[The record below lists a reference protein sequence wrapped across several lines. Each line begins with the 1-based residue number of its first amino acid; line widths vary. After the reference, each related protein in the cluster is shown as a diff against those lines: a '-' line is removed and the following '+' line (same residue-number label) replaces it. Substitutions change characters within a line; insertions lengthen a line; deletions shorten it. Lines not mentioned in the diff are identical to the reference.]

1 MLDFFM
7 NVQQS
12 SGGGGGAGGYAFNGD
27 GNPPVTPTH
36 YLMQPVGSYSGPTF
50 FSGFMIWDVT
60 NPASPS
66 IASTYRVGTSTYSS
80 TANANDSFPRYRTL
94 CVKGGV
100 AYMDSYVGPYLYS
113 FDVSNPSTFGAG
125 NLMGSISGIRSSI
138 LVAAHPTKDILWTV
152 DQGTKKIRTI
162 DISNPASMSVILEIT
177 CPSAGPVTGATISF
191 DGEYLFVRAGIYV
204 FRYTLNAS
212 NEPSSETSFS
222 LYAGIGA
229 SGVDSISYAEGAS
242 GDKFLIYTSGTT
254 NILGIS
260 ELDGSYNQTSSW
272 NQSGASLY
280 DDTRMALPMP
290 YGSNYTSDDL
300 SILYYEEDDADL
312 NITTTS
318 PAVSNT
324 FNHRAV
330 VYDATYI
337 STLLSSYDVFDQYV
351 FTVYGNSRNFGVFEW
366 SALNTFSRISGLN
379 GSTTPQVSEATNKA
393 VLFAP

>member
-1 MLDFFM
+1 MLDFFL
-7 NVQQS
+7 NVQEP

-36 YLMQPVGSYSGPTF
+36 YLMQPVGNYSGPTF

-80 TANANDSFPRYRTL
+80 TQNATDSEPRNRTL

-100 AYMDSYVGPYLYS
+100 AYMDSVYGPTLFA
-113 FDVSNPSTFGAG
+113 FDVSNPNSFGAS
-125 NLMGSISGIRSSI
+125 NLLSSIPSMRSSL

-152 DQGTKKIRTI
+152 DQATKKIRTI

-177 CPSAGPVTGATISF
+177 CPSAGPLSGATISF
-191 DGEYLFVRAGIYV
+191 DGEYLFVRSQTTI
-204 FRYTLNAS
+204 FRYTLNVS
-212 NEPSSETSFS
+212 NEPSNETSFTIR
-222 LYAGIGA
+222 AQIG
-229 SGVDSISYAEGAS
+229 STGVDSISYAEGAS

-272 NQSGASLY
+272 WGADVVIY
-280 DDTRMALPMP
+280 DDTRMAISMP

-300 SILYYEEDDADL
+300 SIVYYEEDDAEL

-318 PAVSNT
+318 PAVSNI

-330 VYDATYI
+330 VYDASYI

-351 FTVYGNSRNFGVFEW
+351 FTVYGNSRSFGVFEW

-379 GSTTPQVSEATNKA
+379 GSTTPQVSEVANKA